1 MNILQLEQHENCS
14 YVNVTCPIIRFM
26 YPTPTLVLG
35 DNVSIE
41 IKIISVLF
49 SRYDNYDDNYMKG
62 VHEHTKK
69 SVH

>member
-1 MNILQLEQHENCS
+1 MPNHPVHVSNTHSI
-14 YVNVTCPIIRFM
+14 
-26 YPTPTLVLG
+26 VLG

-41 IKIISVLF
+41 IKIISILLK
-49 SRYDNYDDNYMKG
+49 RYDNYDDNYMKG